1 MKSKTDIHPD
11 SKLAEI
17 IISHPYVILMLEH
30 FEISL
35 PVQDLT
41 ISQICEKYNINEALF
56 IAFTNLYCNKKGI
69 PLLKLTANDA
79 MTITRFLAASH
90 RYYSEQI
97 YPEITQA
104 IEQMSQQNN
113 HREMKL
119 VSVFFADYFKEVTT
133 HLDYENQIFHPY
145 VDYLVARDK
154 GMACEEN
161 HVDYSVSQ
169 YQDHHDDIEMKL
181 TDLKNLLI
189 KYLPA
194 HNDRL
199 IRRKLLFLLSEVEFD
214 LKIHSEIEELILIPL
229 AIKLENKTKAACK

>member
-1 MKSKTDIHPD
+1 MISKTDIHPD

-17 IISHPYVILMLEH
+17 ITCNPYVILMLEH

-41 ISQICEKYNINEALF
+41 IRQICEKYNINKAIF

-69 PLLKLTANDA
+69 PALKLTADDA
-79 MTITRFLAASH
+79 TIITRFLAASH

-97 YPEITQA
+97 YPEIKQV
-104 IEQMSQQNN
+104 IEQMSKHNS

-119 VSVFFADYFKEVTT
+119 VSLFFADYFKEVTN
-133 HLDYENQIFHPY
+133 HLDYENKIFHPY
-145 VDYLVARDK
+145 VDCLVARTK
-154 GMACEEN
+154 GTACEEN
-161 HVDYSVSQ
+161 HIDYSVSQ

-181 TDLKNLLI
+181 ADLKNLLI

-194 HNDRL
+194 HNDQL
-199 IRRKLLFLLSEVEFD
+199 IRRKLLFLLSELEFD

-229 AIKLENKTKAACK
+229 AIELEKNHKATCK

>member
-1 MKSKTDIHPD
+1 MRSKTDIHSD

-17 IISHPYVILMLEH
+17 IICHPYVILMLEH

-41 ISQICEKYNINEALF
+41 IRQICEKYNINEALF

-69 PLLKLTANDA
+69 PSLKLTADDA
-79 MTITRFLAASH
+79 ITITRFLAASH

-104 IEQMSQQNN
+104 IEQMSEHNN

-145 VDYLVARDK
+145 VDCLVARDNDSI
-154 GMACEEN
+154 CEEN

-214 LKIHSEIEELILIPL
+214 LKIHSKIEELLLIPL
-229 AIKLENKTKAACK
+229 AIELENKTKATCK

>member
-1 MKSKTDIHPD
+1 MKSKNDVHPD

-17 IISHPYVILMLEH
+17 IINHPYFILMLEH

-35 PVQDLT
+35 PVQDLS

-69 PLLKLTANDA
+69 PPLKLTADDA
-79 MTITRFLAASH
+79 LTITRFLATSH

-97 YPEITQA
+97 YPEITQL

-119 VSVFFADYFKEVTT
+119 VSVFFADYFKEVTA
-133 HLDYENQIFHPY
+133 HFDYENQIFHPY
-145 VDYLVARDK
+145 VDCLVARDK
-154 GMACEEN
+154 DTAHKEN
-161 HVDYSVSQ
+161 YMDYSVSQ
-169 YQDHHDDIEMKL
+169 YQDHHDDIEIKL

-189 KYLPA
+189 KYLPV
-194 HNDRL
+194 HNDQQ

-214 LKIHSEIEELILIPL
+214 LNIHSKIEELILIPL
-229 AIKLENKTKAACK
+229 AIELENKNKVVGK